1 MTEYMNLSETELQS
15 VIQNAEKALKE
26 KQASKRKEII
36 AQIKELAASIGV
48 NVEISEEDGRASR
61 KGTKVAPKY
70 RNPKDPSQTWTG
82 RGVAPKWMQALNDAG
97 HDKSEFLI
105 RS

>member
-1 MTEYMNLSETELQS
+1 MTEYMNLSESELQS

-26 KQASKRKEII
+26 KQASKRKEVI

-48 NVEISEEDGRASR
+48 SVDIKEEDGRSSR
-61 KGTKVAPKY
+61 KGSKVAPKY
-70 RNPKDPSQTWTG
+70 RNPNNPAETWTG
-82 RGVAPKWMQALNDAG
+82 RGVAPKWMQALIDAG

-105 RS
+105 